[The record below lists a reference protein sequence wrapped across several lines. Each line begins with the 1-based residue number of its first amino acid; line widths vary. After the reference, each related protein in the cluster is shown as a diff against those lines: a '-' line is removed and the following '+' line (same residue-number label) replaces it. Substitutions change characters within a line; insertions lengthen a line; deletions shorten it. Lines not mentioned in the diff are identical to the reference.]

1 MLLVLHLLERGH
13 PFETLAG
20 AARAPKLVSQSRAM
34 TQQLQAAR
42 LCCRTTVWPVCNQPE
57 KRSPLMRRASC
68 MSFGMIVTLQGST
81 AAREVSVSYKVA
93 AAFSHNKAQSGMPQ
107 VQMMQALL
115 GITVPA
121 ARL

>member
-1 MLLVLHLLERGH
+1 
-13 PFETLAG
+13 
-20 AARAPKLVSQSRAM
+20 
-34 TQQLQAAR
+34 
-42 LCCRTTVWPVCNQPE
+42 
-57 KRSPLMRRASC
+57 

-93 AAFSHNKAQSGMPQ
+93 AAFSHNKAQSGMPHLQ